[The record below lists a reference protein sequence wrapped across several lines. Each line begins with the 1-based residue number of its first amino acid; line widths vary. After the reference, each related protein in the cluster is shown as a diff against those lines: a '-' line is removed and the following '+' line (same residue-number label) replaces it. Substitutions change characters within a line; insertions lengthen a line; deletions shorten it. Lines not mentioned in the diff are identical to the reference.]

1 MRYSEN
7 KNDGRK
13 IEYRVFDSMDEI
25 VNYVS
30 IVNQSRVEDHDC
42 TQRESFTG
50 RRFSDWAEVYK
61 ATREAWPEGIEVLE
75 KMLTDF
81 GGTELPKPVSR
92 KRKMR
97 FAEDDG
103 DELDYDRLRSGQ
115 AFWRYTRRANTKGP
129 ATITIM
135 VDVAANC
142 HVNHQDILWRGA
154 AAVALTKILEEAGYR
169 VELWLIDKTV
179 GVWSKN
185 DRKYDIDAMHAVC
198 LKRPSDVLD
207 TSTLISAV
215 SGWCFRTVF
224 FRACCAGSHYI
235 DSGLGHAQLPN
246 NNDLDEVSRDAKR
259 ILIAGVW
266 NYEDAVELI
275 KNTINSITTNNKK
288 E

>member
-13 IEYRVFDSMDEI
+13 IEYRIFDSMDEV
-25 VNYVS
+25 VNYVAS
-30 IVNQSRVEDHDC
+30 VPESRIEDHDC
-42 TQRESFTG
+42 TQRTSFTG

-61 ATREAWPEGIEVLE
+61 ATREVWPEGIEVLE
-75 KMLTDF
+75 RMLVDL

-103 DELDYDRLRSGQ
+103 DELDYDRLRAGQ

-142 HVNHQDILWRGA
+142 QVNHQNILWRGA

-179 GVWSKN
+179 EVWAN
-185 DRKYDIDAMHAVC
+185 NNRNWDIDSMHAVC
-198 LKRPSDVLD
+198 LKRPGDVLD

-224 FRACCAGSHYI
+224 FRALCAGSYHI
-235 DSGLGHAQLPN
+235 DPSLGYARKPDDA
-246 NNDLDEVSRDAKR
+246 DLDEVSRDAKR
-259 ILIAGVW
+259 VLIAGVW
-266 NYEDAVELI
+266 NYEDAVNLI
-275 KNTINSITTNNKK
+275 KNTVNSITTNNKK